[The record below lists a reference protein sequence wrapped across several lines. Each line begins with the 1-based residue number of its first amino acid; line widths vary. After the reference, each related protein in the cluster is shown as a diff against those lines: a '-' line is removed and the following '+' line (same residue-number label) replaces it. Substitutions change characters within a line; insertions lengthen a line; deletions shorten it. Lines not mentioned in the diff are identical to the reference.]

1 MNTEA
6 IMITTENIFGVY
18 TDTLHLKSEKRL
30 VFSEPNAE
38 TKSLHLFF
46 FPGNPGTLYFYTTF
60 LERLLNGI
68 RDSDYFA
75 DYEHI
80 YCHGTG
86 NANHH
91 LEGSST
97 STVQSETTCDDLESY
112 GLEYQI
118 RHKLAF
124 IKSVIDP
131 LRTQDVDN
139 TEIMMM
145 GHSIGAYMA
154 IDALQR
160 CEYFMQKTKHVMLL
174 MPFLSWSKLP
184 YLHRTKLSLFSYFH
198 PRSHHLVTIL
208 MGPLLRMN
216 PSLRRN
222 MLGTVTS
229 LKGKILSIVSDGLI
243 NRRILDNFLV
253 MGYDEIRD
261 VNKNQLNTFSLL
273 EELDRGMRCGE
284 KEIFMLY
291 TDNDEWASLKD
302 AKIFK
307 ERLKGN
313 TTITV
318 EPGLTHGFSLTDDRI
333 EKTCLVIDNY
343 FKSKNNLK
351 AGIRDTS
358 NKVLNNDGFPSW
370 IKSRL

>member
-1 MNTEA
+1 
-6 IMITTENIFGVY
+6 MITTEQIFGAY
-18 TDTLHLKSEKRL
+18 TDTLHLRSDQFL
-30 VFSEPNAE
+30 GLSEPNVK
-38 TKSLHLFF
+38 TKSLHIFF
-46 FPGNPGTLYFYTTF
+46 FPGNPGTLYFYINF

-75 DYEHI
+75 EYEYI

-97 STVQSETTCDDLESY
+97 STVQSETTCDDVESY

-131 LRTQDVDN
+131 LRAQDVDN
-139 TEIMMM
+139 TEIMMI

-160 CEYFMQKTKHVMLL
+160 CEYFMQRTKHVLLL
-174 MPFLSWSKLP
+174 MPFISWSKLP
-184 YLHRTKLSLFSYFH
+184 KVHRTKLSLFSYFH
-198 PRSHHLVTIL
+198 PRSHHLVTFL

-216 PSLRRN
+216 PGLRRN
-222 MLGTVTS
+222 ILGTVTS

-261 VNKNQLNTFSLL
+261 VKKNQLNTISLL
-273 EELDRGMRCGE
+273 EELDRGKRCGE
-284 KEIFMLY
+284 KEILMLY
-291 TDNDEWASLKD
+291 TDNDDWASLKD
-302 AKIFK
+302 AKIFE
-307 ERLKGN
+307 ERLKCN

-318 EPGLTHGFSLTDDRI
+318 EPGLTHGFSLTDARI
-333 EKTCLVIDNY
+333 EKTCLVITDY
-343 FKSKNNLK
+343 FSSKKDLK
-351 AGIRDTS
+351 ASSKDVS
-358 NKVLNNDGFPSW
+358 HKVLFTDGGPRS